1 MAALSIFLTFLD
13 FVLSIFLIFLT
24 IVIFHPIN
32 KYKRFKVKEDQLFL
46 QKTLITT
53 LFFCF
58 FLLFNILS
66 FFDEEIKKHVYLAS
80 NFFFNTF
87 FVLIL
92 LYNLMMTIEIYR
104 TYVNPVHYF
113 NRLFR
118 QKQYNY
124 IPELIILIIA
134 IISLSVDLGIAF
146 NKLKEESEE
155 NNDDLTLSYLFLIAE
170 WKPFVIII
178 ISIICIIFYCKLKS
192 LISNFYF
199 NHQEKLLNVISKR
212 SMNNYLYLVF
222 GIFYLFPLIE
232 KIIKN
237 SSSNSEYV
245 KLFGTLFFYIVI
257 IDDYFIHLSEIST
270 SKFCEYPLKRTLLG
284 YFCSCFYKPKK
295 AKTGAMAPLIGESSV
310 YEKTEL
316 TGFQNDFS
324 SSLDLVSNRVSDK
337 ELISVYKNGLFI
349 EDYFLSYFDQIL
361 NIITSSLN
369 QAYNSKY
376 FSTQA
381 NEQTLTSKLKI
392 EDISAIGGNMKDTSV
407 SAIGTKTVVNTKS
420 ELGDDTVKFNITKN
434 IETDDLKRF
443 QNILEN
449 RLLVKNHNNFLNI
462 SLNSFFTPRCLESI
476 YNQKIK
482 GRHVSN
488 SLLSHMIFS
497 PYAKN
502 KNPDNPN
509 ANYWSLFASNAKE
522 QYFNKMKNTSIKT
535 FDKQFTI
542 DLFDTDNGEL
552 NFSEKGDNSVLA
564 QLLDQYFT
572 YIHGKGINGTFIPS
586 LVAFIPSLVGVF
598 KIKINNFK
606 TLLVFITKNSLVENA
621 INNNYS
627 HWQLLRIM
635 KGKPQKV
642 ASSQVNSGSTLV
654 KDDPIFE
661 RAFQIETIKDNPN
674 YNKIAFK
681 NYNDFQS
688 IIQSDIEFMRQVGG
702 KNFDLLLMY
711 YEFENTQ
718 KHEKQGAIKIRQTNQ
733 GAEIV
738 EESLPEDFLDDEL
751 SGTTPISKPKKKS
764 IDFLSMGNGGFL
776 DEDNFG
782 NDYNMKKVMN
792 ALDKD
797 DNNYMNGFEGL
808 FDNFNCICFFTFEN
822 VFDIRKRESIN
833 DSFYANFRENILSNF
848 TEYKNK

>member
-104 TYVNPVHYF
+104 TFVNPVHYF

-488 SLLSHMIFS
+488 SLLSHMILS

-552 NFSEKGDNSVLA
+552 NFSEKGDNSILA

-572 YIHGKGINGTFIPS
+572 YIHGKGINGT
-586 LVAFIPSLVGVF
+586 FIPSLVGVF

-738 EESLPEDFLDDEL
+738 EESLPEDFLDDEM

-822 VFDIRKRESIN
+822 VFDIRKREAIN

>member
-46 QKTLITT
+46 QKILITT

-104 TYVNPVHYF
+104 TFVNPVHYF

-552 NFSEKGDNSVLA
+552 NFSEKGDNSILA

-572 YIHGKGINGTFIPS
+572 YIHGKGINGT
-586 LVAFIPSLVGVF
+586 FIPSLVGVF

-738 EESLPEDFLDDEL
+738 EESLPEDFLDDEM

-822 VFDIRKRESIN
+822 VFDIRKREAIN

>member
-295 AKTGAMAPLIGESSV
+295 AKTGAMAPLIGESTV

-552 NFSEKGDNSVLA
+552 NFSEKGDNSILA

-572 YIHGKGINGTFIPS
+572 YIHGKGINGT
-586 LVAFIPSLVGVF
+586 FIPSLVGVF

-738 EESLPEDFLDDEL
+738 EESLPEDFLDDEM

-822 VFDIRKRESIN
+822 VFDIRKRESMS
-833 DSFYANFRENILSNF
+833 DGYYTDFRENILRNF
-848 TEYKNK
+848 TECKNK

>member
-32 KYKRFKVKEDQLFL
+32 KYKRFKAKEDQLFL
-46 QKTLITT
+46 QKILITT

-337 ELISVYKNGLFI
+337 ELISVYKNGLFV

-434 IETDDLKRF
+434 IETDDLKIF

-572 YIHGKGINGTFIPS
+572 YIHGKGINGT
-586 LVAFIPSLVGVF
+586 FIPSLVGVF

-822 VFDIRKRESIN
+822 VFDIRKREAIN

>member
-337 ELISVYKNGLFI
+337 ELISVYKNGLFV

-462 SLNSFFTPRCLESI
+462 SLNS
-476 YNQKIK
+476 
-482 GRHVSN
+482 
-488 SLLSHMIFS
+488 
-497 PYAKN
+497 KN

-552 NFSEKGDNSVLA
+552 NFSEKGDNSILA

-572 YIHGKGINGTFIPS
+572 YIHGKGINGT
-586 LVAFIPSLVGVF
+586 FIPSLVGVF

-738 EESLPEDFLDDEL
+738 EESLPEDFLDDEM

-822 VFDIRKRESIN
+822 VFDIRKREAIN

>member
-46 QKTLITT
+46 QKILITT

-104 TYVNPVHYF
+104 TFVNPVHYF

-407 SAIGTKTVVNTKS
+407 SAIGTKTVVKS

-488 SLLSHMIFS
+488 SLLSHMILS

-552 NFSEKGDNSVLA
+552 NFSEKGDNSILA

-572 YIHGKGINGTFIPS
+572 YIHGKGINGT
-586 LVAFIPSLVGVF
+586 FIPSLVGVF

-738 EESLPEDFLDDEL
+738 EESLPEDFLDDEM

-822 VFDIRKRESIN
+822 VFDIRKREAIN

>member
-46 QKTLITT
+46 QKVLITT

-337 ELISVYKNGLFI
+337 ELISVYKNGLFV

-552 NFSEKGDNSVLA
+552 NFSEKGDNSILA

-572 YIHGKGINGTFIPS
+572 YIHGKGINGT
-586 LVAFIPSLVGVF
+586 FIPSLVGVF

-822 VFDIRKRESIN
+822 VFDIRKREAIN

>member
-104 TYVNPVHYF
+104 TFVNPVHYF

-337 ELISVYKNGLFI
+337 ELISVYKNGLFV

-552 NFSEKGDNSVLA
+552 NFSEKGDNSILA

-572 YIHGKGINGTFIPS
+572 YIHGKGINGT
-586 LVAFIPSLVGVF
+586 FIPSLVGVF

-822 VFDIRKRESIN
+822 VFDIRKREAIN

>member
-46 QKTLITT
+46 QKILITT

-66 FFDEEIKKHVYLAS
+66 FFEKKIKKHVYLAS

-104 TYVNPVHYF
+104 TYVNPIHYF

-295 AKTGAMAPLIGESSV
+295 AKTGAMAPLIGESTV

-337 ELISVYKNGLFI
+337 ELISVYKNGLFV

-552 NFSEKGDNSVLA
+552 NFSEKGDNSILA

-572 YIHGKGINGTFIPS
+572 YIHGKGINGT
-586 LVAFIPSLVGVF
+586 FIPSLVGVF

-738 EESLPEDFLDDEL
+738 EESLPEDFLDDEM

-822 VFDIRKRESIN
+822 VFDIRKREAIN

>member
-46 QKTLITT
+46 QKILITT

-552 NFSEKGDNSVLA
+552 NFSEKGDNSILA

-572 YIHGKGINGTFIPS
+572 YIHGKGINGT
-586 LVAFIPSLVGVF
+586 FIPSLVGVF

-764 IDFLSMGNGGFL
+764 IDFLSMGNAGFL

-822 VFDIRKRESIN
+822 VFDIRKREAIN

>member
-32 KYKRFKVKEDQLFL
+32 KYKRFKIKEDQLFL

-552 NFSEKGDNSVLA
+552 NFSEKGDNSILA

-572 YIHGKGINGTFIPS
+572 YIHGKGINGT
-586 LVAFIPSLVGVF
+586 FIPSLVGVF

-822 VFDIRKRESIN
+822 VFDIRKREAIN

>member
-46 QKTLITT
+46 QKILITT

-178 ISIICIIFYCKLKS
+178 IYIICIIFYCKLKS

-337 ELISVYKNGLFI
+337 ELISVYKNGLFV

-552 NFSEKGDNSVLA
+552 NFSEKGDNSILA

-572 YIHGKGINGTFIPS
+572 YIHGKGINGT
-586 LVAFIPSLVGVF
+586 FIPSLVGVF

-822 VFDIRKRESIN
+822 VFDIRKREAIN

>member
-1 MAALSIFLTFLD
+1 
-13 FVLSIFLIFLT
+13 
-24 IVIFHPIN
+24 
-32 KYKRFKVKEDQLFL
+32 
-46 QKTLITT
+46 
-53 LFFCF
+53 
-58 FLLFNILS
+58 
-66 FFDEEIKKHVYLAS
+66 
-80 NFFFNTF
+80 
-87 FVLIL
+87 
-92 LYNLMMTIEIYR
+92 
-104 TYVNPVHYF
+104 
-113 NRLFR
+113 
-118 QKQYNY
+118 
-124 IPELIILIIA
+124 
-134 IISLSVDLGIAF
+134 
-146 NKLKEESEE
+146 
-155 NNDDLTLSYLFLIAE
+155 
-170 WKPFVIII
+170 
-178 ISIICIIFYCKLKS
+178 
-192 LISNFYF
+192 
-199 NHQEKLLNVISKR
+199 
-212 SMNNYLYLVF
+212 
-222 GIFYLFPLIE
+222 
-232 KIIKN
+232 
-237 SSSNSEYV
+237 
-245 KLFGTLFFYIVI
+245 
-257 IDDYFIHLSEIST
+257 
-270 SKFCEYPLKRTLLG
+270 
-284 YFCSCFYKPKK
+284 
-295 AKTGAMAPLIGESSV
+295 
-310 YEKTEL
+310 
-316 TGFQNDFS
+316 
-324 SSLDLVSNRVSDK
+324 
-337 ELISVYKNGLFI
+337 
-349 EDYFLSYFDQIL
+349 
-361 NIITSSLN
+361 
-369 QAYNSKY
+369 
-376 FSTQA
+376 
-381 NEQTLTSKLKI
+381 
-392 EDISAIGGNMKDTSV
+392 
-407 SAIGTKTVVNTKS
+407 
-420 ELGDDTVKFNITKN
+420 
-434 IETDDLKRF
+434 
-443 QNILEN
+443 
-449 RLLVKNHNNFLNI
+449 
-462 SLNSFFTPRCLESI
+462 
-476 YNQKIK
+476 
-482 GRHVSN
+482 
-488 SLLSHMIFS
+488 
-497 PYAKN
+497 
-502 KNPDNPN
+502 
-509 ANYWSLFASNAKE
+509 
-522 QYFNKMKNTSIKT
+522 MKNTSIKT

-552 NFSEKGDNSVLA
+552 NFSEKGDNSILA

-572 YIHGKGINGTFIPS
+572 YIHGKGINGT
-586 LVAFIPSLVGVF
+586 FIPSLVGVF

-822 VFDIRKRESIN
+822 VFDIRKREAIN

>member
-46 QKTLITT
+46 QKILITT

-337 ELISVYKNGLFI
+337 ELISVYKNGLFV

-572 YIHGKGINGTFIPS
+572 YIHGKGINGT
-586 LVAFIPSLVGVF
+586 FIPSLVGVF

-822 VFDIRKRESIN
+822 VFDIRKRESIS
-833 DSFYANFRENILSNF
+833 DSFYANFRDNILSNF
-848 TEYKNK
+848 TEYRK

>member
-24 IVIFHPIN
+24 IVMFHPIN

-46 QKTLITT
+46 QKILITT

-337 ELISVYKNGLFI
+337 ELISVYKNGLFV

-552 NFSEKGDNSVLA
+552 NFSEKGDNSILA

-572 YIHGKGINGTFIPS
+572 YIHGKGINGT
-586 LVAFIPSLVGVF
+586 FIPSLVGVF

-822 VFDIRKRESIN
+822 VFDIRKREAIN

>member
-46 QKTLITT
+46 QKILITT

-337 ELISVYKNGLFI
+337 ELISVYKNGLFV

-552 NFSEKGDNSVLA
+552 NFSEKGDNSILA

-572 YIHGKGINGTFIPS
+572 YIHGKGINGT
-586 LVAFIPSLVGVF
+586 FIPSLVGVF

-738 EESLPEDFLDDEL
+738 EESLPEDFLDDEM

-822 VFDIRKRESIN
+822 VFDIRKREAIN

>member
-46 QKTLITT
+46 QKILITT

-104 TYVNPVHYF
+104 TFVNPVHYF

-337 ELISVYKNGLFI
+337 ELISVYKNGLFV

-552 NFSEKGDNSVLA
+552 NFSEKGDNSILA

-572 YIHGKGINGTFIPS
+572 YIHGKGINGT
-586 LVAFIPSLVGVF
+586 FIPSLVGVF

-822 VFDIRKRESIN
+822 VFDIRKREAIN